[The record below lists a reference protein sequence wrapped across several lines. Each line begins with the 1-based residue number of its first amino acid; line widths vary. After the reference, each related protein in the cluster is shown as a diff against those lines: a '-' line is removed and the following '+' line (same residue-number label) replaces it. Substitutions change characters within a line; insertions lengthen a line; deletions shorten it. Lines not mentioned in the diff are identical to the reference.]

1 MSSDYTVST
10 LAELMQRSR
19 SSITTLIESG
29 KLEAYDA
36 APDGKYRQY
45 RVTAEALEKFRNAN
59 KAGKSKQPKQRRV
72 AKPVKR
78 YV

>member
-1 MSSDYTVST
+1 MTDHTVTQLS
-10 LAELMQRSR
+10 ELMQRSR

-36 APDGKYRQY
+36 APDGRYRQY
-45 RVTAEALEKFRNAN
+45 RVTPEALEKFRAAN
-59 KAGKSKQPKQRRV
+59 KAAKSKQPKQRRV